1 MQAEEAAQ
9 QESAAARTPSRPRP
23 PTIVLG
29 YAPPSQAS
37 PSTTLA
43 SGKHSWP
50 AHFFD
55 DSRKKRIRQAADNEQ
70 ESATASEHRDESVD
84 SGAVSSHMGDGDS
97 MAGDGLEKDFGAAW
111 RDAAQSPMPS
121 QSATPAPETGASGCL
136 RIPQN
141 TAIFP
146 VLLSLHSSCCVIGC
160 VTKRSNCFSAIC
172 YLYSSTCSSLH
183 AGMLTSASAAPSI
196 IPSRVY

>member
-23 PTIVLG
+23 PTAVLG

-37 PSTTLA
+37 PSPSTMPS

-55 DSRKKRIRQAADNEQ
+55 DSRKKKIRQAADSEQ
-70 ESATASEHRDESVD
+70 ESAAGSRHQDESVD
-84 SGAVSSHMGDGDS
+84 TSAVSSRMGNGDS
-97 MAGDGLEKDFGAAW
+97 MAGDGLDFGAAW
-111 RDAAQSPMPS
+111 RDAAQSPLPS
-121 QSATPAPETGASGCL
+121 QSAAPAPEDGASVCSEHCK
-136 RIPQN
+136 
-141 TAIFP
+141 FP
-146 VLLSLHSSCCVIGC
+146 YVAEFVVSCCDTRC
-160 VTKRSNCFSAIC
+160 LTKHCKCCQQFAIHKAATAAAC
-172 YLYSSTCSSLH
+172 H
-183 AGMLTSASAAPSI
+183 AGIWTTASAAPSS